1 VHTTIAKINPAKT
14 QQRRPMLRNL
24 TPLNSFGTVAYIRV
38 MRNTSWF
45 LGSVLIGLIPGT
57 AFLPAASPAAES
69 NPGTNSTA
77 SHYQFRK
84 DHDPDGIGK
93 FYMGR
98 EIAQVMGHQAADW
111 LERPQRQTEERPDL
125 ALASLNLKPGE
136 VVADIGAGTGYYT
149 RRMAKLVGES
159 GLVYAVDIQQEMLD
173 LLTNTMAELKIKN
186 VKPILGNITDP
197 KLPAGKLDLA
207 LLVDVYHEFDH
218 PHEMVEAICRALK
231 PGGRLIF
238 VEFRAED
245 PNVPIKQLHKM
256 SAAQIKKEMAV
267 QPLQWVAPIE
277 TLPWQHIFIFQKVK

>member
-1 VHTTIAKINPAKT
+1 
-14 QQRRPMLRNL
+14 
-24 TPLNSFGTVAYIRV
+24 
-38 MRNTSWF
+38 
-45 LGSVLIGLIPGT
+45 
-57 AFLPAASPAAES
+57 
-69 NPGTNSTA
+69 
-77 SHYQFRK
+77 
-84 DHDPDGIGK
+84 
-93 FYMGR
+93 
-98 EIAQVMGHQAADW
+98 
-111 LERPQRQTEERPDL
+111 
-125 ALASLNLKPGE
+125 
-136 VVADIGAGTGYYT
+136 
-149 RRMAKLVGES
+149 MAKLVGES

-256 SAAQIKKEMAV
+256 SAAQIQKEMAV